1 MAQVGAAWKQG
12 DLTMAKKQKA
22 LSKKDKAMIKK
33 ALLKKLI
40 EPCVVDE
47 ISLASRMIAAMKQIN
62 QANE

>member
-1 MAQVGAAWKQG
+1 
-12 DLTMAKKQKA
+12 MAKKQKA
-22 LSKKDKAMIKK
+22 LSKKDKAMINK